1 MAGSIIV
8 KEHRQRYQKEQFD
21 RFMISLSFRHL
32 NGKRLSLEE
41 FARNYALLIENLI
54 EESHNDNCPKVEAS
68 YDDYRERQVR
78 PINATV
84 FYYFFQGSAA
94 SKTLAQWLL
103 AAARYPNQRVRSA
116 YTRFFV

>member
-1 MAGSIIV
+1 
-8 KEHRQRYQKEQFD
+8 
-21 RFMISLSFRHL
+21 MISLSFRHL